1 MSKPTVAVG
10 VPAVVYPI
18 ENIRDFARRLPEN
31 MSVEFTYS

>member
-1 MSKPTVAVG
+1 MPKPTVAVG